1 MTGEAKTTQQLH
13 DSVTKVKMSSRKKKT
28 KRLAQGCLT
37 NGHHSSNHE
46 ELEGNGVFKDIS
58 EVIYEWKI
66 VGLWCE
72 KMKYI
77 YTFKLVNYHHSAF
90 VNLTFQ
96 VLAFHL
102 NKVIRE
108 TMSVCGMWHTFICP
122 CTVILKLCLCTGR

>member
-1 MTGEAKTTQQLH
+1 MPDFIIQGPNSKTVTIESVNEVVEQLLQALVSNSVQSSASKAEQKTKNANLTGEAKTTQQLH

-66 VGLWCE
+66 VGL
-72 KMKYI
+72 
-77 YTFKLVNYHHSAF
+77 
-90 VNLTFQ
+90 
-96 VLAFHL
+96 
-102 NKVIRE
+102 
-108 TMSVCGMWHTFICP
+108 
-122 CTVILKLCLCTGR
+122 